1 MDDLEGHRA
10 AIRSHYE
17 REDAANRL
25 VVMRS
30 GVTQQDLVTTVQ
42 TLRALGAV
50 NLDDLKVPPGFDLLP
65 EGDVANANPETVEWQ
80 DWATAQRLI
89 DQSAHL
95 SERLSKAEGELVLA
109 RHWHSEDS

>member
-1 MDDLEGHRA
+1 MDDLESQRA
-10 AIRSHYE
+10 AIREHYR
-17 REDAANRL
+17 REHAAHRL

-30 GVTQQDLVTTVQ
+30 GVTQAALVTTFR

-65 EGDVANANPETVEWQ
+65 GGDVANANPETVEWQ

-95 SERLSKAEGELVLA
+95 SERLNNAESELA
-109 RHWHSEDS
+109 AERHWHDSK

>member
-1 MDDLEGHRA
+1 MDDLEGHLA
-10 AIRSHYE
+10 AIRAHNQ
-17 REDAANRL
+17 RVHAANRL

-30 GVTQQDLVTTVQ
+30 GVTQAELVTTLR

-50 NLDDLKVPPGFDLLP
+50 NLDDLRVPPGFDLLP
-65 EGDVANANPETVEWQ
+65 DGDVANANPETVEWQ

-95 SERLSKAEGELVLA
+95 SERLNDAESELVLA
-109 RHWHSEDS
+109 RHWSSEDS

>member
-1 MDDLEGHRA
+1 MDDLEGQLA
-10 AIRSHYE
+10 AIRSRYE
-17 REDAANRL
+17 REHAANRL

-30 GVTQQDLVTTVQ
+30 GVTQADLMTTVR
-42 TLRALGAV
+42 TLRGLGAV

-65 EGDVANANPETVEWQ
+65 EGDVANVNPETVEWQ

-95 SERLSKAEGELVLA
+95 SERLNDAESELVLA
-109 RHWHSEDS
+109 RHWSSEDS

>member
-1 MDDLEGHRA
+1 MDDLESHRA
-10 AIRSHYE
+10 AIREHYQ

-30 GVTQQDLVTTVQ
+30 GVTQSDLVTTFR
-42 TLRALGAV
+42 TLRALSAV

-65 EGDVANANPETVEWQ
+65 GGDVANANPETVEWQ
-80 DWATAQRLI
+80 DWATAQRLM

-95 SERLSKAEGELVLA
+95 SERLSKAESELA
-109 RHWHSEDS
+109 AEHHWHDSK

>member
-1 MDDLEGHRA
+1 MDDLESQKA
-10 AIRSHYE
+10 AIREHYR
-17 REDAANRL
+17 REYAANRL

-30 GVTQQDLVTTVQ
+30 GVTRADLVTTFR

-50 NLDDLKVPPGFDLLP
+50 SLDDLRVPPGFDLLP
-65 EGDVANANPETVEWQ
+65 DGDVAMANPETVEWQ

-95 SERLSKAEGELVLA
+95 SEHLNNAESELVLA
-109 RHWHSEDS
+109 GHWQSEK

>member
-1 MDDLEGHRA
+1 MDDLESHQA
-10 AIRSHYE
+10 AIREHYQ
-17 REDAANRL
+17 REHAANRL

-30 GVTQQDLVTTVQ
+30 GVTQADLVTTFR

-65 EGDVANANPETVEWQ
+65 GGDVANANPETVEWQ
-80 DWATAQRLI
+80 DWATAQRLM

-95 SERLSKAEGELVLA
+95 SECLSSAESELA
-109 RHWHSEDS
+109 AERHWRDSK

>member
-25 VVMRS
+25 VVGRS
-30 GVTQQDLVTTVQ
+30 GVTQADLVITVR
-42 TLRALGAV
+42 TLRALAAV

-80 DWATAQRLI
+80 DWATAQRLM

-95 SERLSKAEGELVLA
+95 SECLNNAASKLVLA
-109 RHWHSEDS
+109 RHWDSDHS